1 MTDAEYHNPF
11 VLNGKEFFG
20 CIIEYSY
27 DRHFNIDVTCVWY
40 PTKSGL
46 RQSFSRLKRR
56 VELDLVIVL
65 EEAARKDA
73 DRRAET
79 FRDER
84 NSAMREA
91 WFDLH
96 MA

>member
-1 MTDAEYHNPF
+1 MNAEFHNPF
-11 VLNGKEFFG
+11 ILNGKEYHG

-27 DRHFNIDVTCVWY
+27 DRYFNINVTCVWY

-65 EEAARKDA
+65 EEAARKHSDE
-73 DRRAET
+73 RAET